1 VGAHHAGEVAATLE
15 DRERREPREGRLAE
29 RGAIES
35 RVSERQVMR
44 EAVDG
49 LGVEVLALKGQAV
62 NR

>member
-1 VGAHHAGEVAATLE
+1 LGAHHAGEVAATLE

-29 RGAIES
+29 RGAIEP

-49 LGVEVLALKGQAV
+49 LGVEERGE
-62 NR
+62 